1 MSVDSAARDPD
12 LLHTIYQAASW
23 ARIALVAHLMVV
35 NGMRLG
41 QAAHPW
47 ALALLTLLVIGWSMV
62 AFRRNQRPAQRTPA
76 FMAADLSVTAL
87 VVGTSRLVLGPE
99 LLSDSYLG
107 NAVYWMLAAPTI
119 IGIWRGALVGLAC
132 GLGLAAV
139 QFIQAP
145 SLAPRAWSDGL
156 LMAAIPY
163 FVGVLV
169 NQLNTTIGERDRNF
183 ATAAALEE
191 RERLNRIVHDGVL
204 QVLAMVAR
212 EGSELGPR
220 GKMLAVLARKQEDQL
235 RTTLQDRTVDVAQG
249 GFLDASVTDITTML
263 EKHQSPTVTVSTMAG
278 QVHMA
283 SGRAKELDAVITE
296 VLSNV
301 FKHAGVDARA
311 WILLEQD
318 GNELIVSVRDD
329 GVGMSRQQLEEAA
342 NAGRLGVKESI
353 VGRVI
358 DLGGASTLHSA
369 PGEGTEW
376 EFRVPLE

>member
-132 GLGLAAV
+132 
-139 QFIQAP
+139 AP
-145 SLAPRAWSDGL
+145 VGIGFAPV
-156 LMAAIPY
+156 P
-163 FVGVLV
+163 VL
-169 NQLNTTIGERDRNF
+169 NS
-183 ATAAALEE
+183 AT
-191 RERLNRIVHDGVL
+191 
-204 QVLAMVAR
+204 
-212 EGSELGPR
+212 
-220 GKMLAVLARKQEDQL
+220 
-235 RTTLQDRTVDVAQG
+235 
-249 GFLDASVTDITTML
+249 
-263 EKHQSPTVTVSTMAG
+263 
-278 QVHMA
+278 
-283 SGRAKELDAVITE
+283 
-296 VLSNV
+296 
-301 FKHAGVDARA
+301 
-311 WILLEQD
+311 
-318 GNELIVSVRDD
+318 
-329 GVGMSRQQLEEAA
+329 
-342 NAGRLGVKESI
+342 
-353 VGRVI
+353 
-358 DLGGASTLHSA
+358 SA
-369 PGEGTEW
+369 PISARPPAI
-376 EFRVPLE
+376 FRPAMK